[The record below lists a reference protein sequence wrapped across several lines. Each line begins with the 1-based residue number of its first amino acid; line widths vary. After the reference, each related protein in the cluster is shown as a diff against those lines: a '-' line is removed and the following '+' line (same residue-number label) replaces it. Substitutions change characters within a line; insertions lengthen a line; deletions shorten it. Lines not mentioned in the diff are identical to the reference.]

1 MKITKPKFW
10 SQKKNLFSIL
20 LYPISLIVQIYISL
34 KKKFCSKKKFRIP
47 VICVGNIYI
56 GGTGKTPLSILLSNE
71 LSNLGKKPV
80 IIRKYYKK
88 HKDEHEMIK
97 ESFKNLILNED
108 RAQGVKAAQ
117 EQGYDTVILDDG
129 FQDYKIEKNLS
140 ILCFNSKQLLG
151 NELVL
156 PAGPLRENL
165 SSVKNAQIVMIN
177 GKNNLSFEKKLSNL
191 NQNIKIFYSKYKV
204 IDLDKFKNKKLF
216 AIAGI
221 GNPDNFFDLL
231 VENSLQIEK
240 RLAYPDHYEF
250 SKEEFE
256 KLVDEANEKNYQ
268 IIMTEKDYYKIKDFN
283 FKEVQYL
290 KVNLEIKNKDQF
302 LREINKLYD

>member
-1 MKITKPKFW
+1 MKKTKPKFW
-10 SQKKNLFSIL
+10 SQKKSLFSIL

-34 KKKFCSKKKFRIP
+34 KRRFSSKNKFRIP

-56 GGTGKTPLSILLSNE
+56 GGTGKTPLSILISRE
-71 LSNLGKKPV
+71 LLNLGKRPA

>member
-10 SQKKNLFSIL
+10 NQKKNLFSIL

-88 HKDEHEMIK
+88 HKDEHKMIEEK
-97 ESFKNLILNED
+97 FKNLILDKD
-108 RAQGVKAAQ
+108 RAQGIMTAQ

-177 GKNNLSFEKKLSNL
+177 GKSTLSFEKKLSHL
-191 NQNIKIFYSKYKV
+191 NQNIKIFYSKYTI
-204 IDLDKFKNKKLF
+204 IDLEKFKNKKLF

-231 VENSLQIEK
+231 MENSLQIEK
-240 RLAYPDHYEF
+240 KLAYPDHYEF

-268 IIMTEKDYYKIKDFN
+268 IIMTEKDYYKVKEFN

-290 KVNLEIKNKDQF
+290 KVNLEVKNKDRF

>member
-1 MKITKPKFW
+1 MKKTKPKFW
-10 SQKKNLFSIL
+10 SQKKSLFSIL
-20 LYPISLIVQIYISL
+20 LYPISLIVQIYIFL
-34 KKKFCSKKKFRIP
+34 KRRFSSKNKFRIP

-56 GGTGKTPLSILLSNE
+56 GGTGKTPLSILISRE
-71 LSNLGKKPV
+71 LLNLGKRPA

-97 ESFKNLILNED
+97 ENFKNLILNED
-108 RAQGVKAAQ
+108 RTQGVKAAQ

-302 LREINKLYD
+302 LREINNLYD